1 MADDDKRIH
10 IQKALKLIYD
20 AIDCNKDGEISPL
33 EFANYFKSL
42 NIDEKDAFYA
52 CKLKLIST
60 FLSQI

>member
-10 IQKALKLIYD
+10 LQKALKLIYD

-42 NIDEKDAFYA
+42 NINEKDAFYA
-52 CKLKLIST
+52 CKL
-60 FLSQI
+60 